1 MTEQDKECCREE
13 IAKDGWHKVGQ
24 IEPEPDV
31 LLWNT
36 DKEVRIIYEDMD
48 GRPCMCNAVVKHD
61 LCGPTYFRATTGAA
75 KGNRM
80 SGVIAYREIDKPLK
94 DADENHFIQ
103 YETEHREQILQKWK
117 KAELI
122 QHIKCLEHN
131 NNALYERIDNQY
143 KYLKSLGKGERE

>member
-1 MTEQDKECCREE
+1 MTEQDKERCREE

-61 LCGPTYFRATTGAA
+61 LFVWQTYFRATTGAA

-94 DADENHFIQ
+94 DA
-103 YETEHREQILQKWK
+103 L
-117 KAELI
+117 
-122 QHIKCLEHN
+122 
-131 NNALYERIDNQY
+131 
-143 KYLKSLGKGERE
+143 S

>member
-1 MTEQDKECCREE
+1 MTEQDKERCREE

-61 LCGPTYFRATTGAA
+61 LWPAYFRATTGAA

-131 NNALYERIDNQY
+131 NNVLYERID
-143 KYLKSLGKGERE
+143 KIISISI